1 MTFTPTIRDVAR
13 KAEVG
18 IGTVSRVLN
27 NSPSVSEA
35 TRQRVLDVIEE
46 LNFTPNPIARRLSSG
61 TTHTVAIILPNLTS
75 PSLVERLRGVQSA
88 LADTEYALVLYSA
101 ETSERLEELFNT
113 IPNKVNADGVL
124 IVSIPPTSKH
134 LKHFSTTGIPVVLI
148 DVNEPQL
155 DHVFVDDV
163 AGGEIA
169 TQHLIDLGHERIAF
183 ISDPIDTLFSFG
195 AMKNR
200 LKGYKRALRKSGLK
214 FTGPYHME
222 GLPQGENVK
231 DLTKELLS
239 LPNAPTAI
247 FAASDAHAIGVI
259 YAARELGIDIPNK
272 LSVIGF
278 DDIRDAAYLNLTT
291 VRQPLFASGHDGIE
305 LLFSALK
312 NEDHNEPRAIKQKL
326 EIVER
331 GTTSNLQ

>member
-27 NSPSVSEA
+27 NSPSVSEV

-88 LADTEYALVLYSA
+88 LADSDYALVLYSA
-101 ETSERLEELFNT
+101 ETTERLEELFNT
-113 IPNKVNADGVL
+113 IPNKANADGIL
-124 IVSIPPTSKH
+124 IVSIPPTDEH
-134 LKHFSTTGIPVVLI
+134 LEHFSKSGVPIVLI
-148 DVNEPQL
+148 DVKEPQL
-155 DHVFVDDV
+155 DHVFVDDTI
-163 AGGEIA
+163 GGEIA
-169 TQHLIDLGHERIAF
+169 TQHLIDLGHTNIAF

-200 LKGYKRALRKSGLK
+200 LQGYKKALRKAGIK
-214 FTGPYHME
+214 FNKGFHVE
-222 GLPQGENVK
+222 GLPQAEIVKNLTK
-231 DLTKELLS
+231 DLLRT
-239 LPNAPTAI
+239 PNAPTAI

-259 YAARELGIDIPNK
+259 YAARELGIHIPK
-272 LSVIGF
+272 ELSVIGF
-278 DDIRDAAYLNLTT
+278 DDIRDAEYLNLTT
-291 VRQPLFASGHDGIE
+291 VRQPLFESGHDGID
-305 LLFSALK
+305 LLFSTMK
-312 NEDHNEPRAIKQKL
+312 QQNGNKPRSIKQDL
-326 EIVER
+326 EIIRR
-331 GTTSNLQ
+331 GTTATLQ